1 VLPPPDDWNGIIRGF
16 KLLYKQNGSSGQQT
30 VILLESESI
39 QTKVVS
45 GLEEYTKYD
54 FQVLAYTSAG
64 DGPKSSVKS
73 VRTLEDGK
81 K

>member
-16 KLLYKQNGSSGQQT
+16 KLLYKKKESSGQQT
-30 VILLESESI
+30 VIRLGSEST

-45 GLEEYTKYD
+45 GLDKYTEYV
-54 FQVLAYTSAG
+54 FQVLAYTSVG
-64 DGPKSSVKS
+64 DGVKSSVKS